1 MTLQRRLAWVA
12 LGVAFV
18 HSVFGAIV
26 RISGSGMG
34 CGEHWPDCNGALVPT
49 FTSYTTVIELTHRC
63 LAATLLGVTAALVLV
78 AWRDGRVGTAVT
90 SGSSVLRAAALALGL
105 EVVAALVGMVVVLLA
120 LSSRTLIAVHY
131 TIAMATLATLVIAV
145 QRTGGLGAAGVRPGD
160 ASRRTDRG
168 ALVAATLA
176 FITVVF
182 GALTA
187 NLPGAAESCL
197 GFPWCRLAMTDLS
210 GTLPVQ
216 ITHRVLALLLFLHL
230 LGLAAAVTRRREAP
244 ALVRAAWAA
253 FGVVVLQIVVAA
265 SLVELRLPPALQ
277 SLHQATGTLVWI
289 AAFTL
294 AALARRAALPA
305 LATQPV
311 ETARAAGA
319 AGAMA

>member
-1 MTLQRRLAWVA
+1 MSAVRRLSWLA

-34 CGEHWPDCNGALVPT
+34 CGEHWPDCNGTLVPT

-63 LAATLLGVTAALVLV
+63 LAAALLAVTAALVVV
-78 AWRDGRVGTAVT
+78 ARREARQDSASGLRGAV
-90 SGSSVLRAAALALGL
+90 VRAASLALGL
-105 EVVAALVGMVVVLLA
+105 EIIAALVGMVVVKLA
-120 LSSRTLIAVHY
+120 LSSRALIAVHY
-131 TIAMATLATLVIAV
+131 TIAMAILATLVIAV
-145 QRTGGLGAAGVRPGD
+145 QRTGGLGASVAHPGD
-160 ASRRTDRG
+160 ASRRTYRG
-168 ALVAATLA
+168 AVVAAGIA

-187 NLPGAAESCL
+187 NLAGAAESCL

-230 LGLAAAVTRRREAP
+230 LGLASGATRRRESP
-244 ALVRAAWAA
+244 VIVRAAWSA

-265 SLVELRLPPALQ
+265 SLVELRLPPVLQ
-277 SLHQATGTLVWI
+277 SLHQATGTLVWV
-289 AAFTL
+289 AAFAL
-294 AALARRAALPA
+294 AALARRAAPA
-305 LATQPV
+305 SPV
-311 ETARAAGA
+311 GHTAIVSPRAGA
-319 AGAMA
+319 AGAIA